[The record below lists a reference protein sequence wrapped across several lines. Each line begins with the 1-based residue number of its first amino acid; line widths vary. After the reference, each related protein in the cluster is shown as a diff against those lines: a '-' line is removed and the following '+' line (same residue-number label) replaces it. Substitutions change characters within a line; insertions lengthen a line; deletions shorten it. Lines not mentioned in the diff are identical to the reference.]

1 MGAHKG
7 VPRHYLSPESVSCGG
22 PCMCKPGERS
32 FIINI
37 WYSYILRGIVIIS
50 LSGAVVVT
58 FVPVSASR
66 MGLWV

>member
-1 MGAHKG
+1 MCEGIPG
-7 VPRHYLSPESVSCGG
+7 HYLSPESVLCGG
-22 PCMCKPGERS
+22 PRMCKPGKRS

-66 MGLWV
+66 MGPWV

>member
-1 MGAHKG
+1 
-7 VPRHYLSPESVSCGG
+7 
-22 PCMCKPGERS
+22 MCKPGKRS

-66 MGLWV
+66 MGPWV

>member
-1 MGAHKG
+1 MCEGIPG
-7 VPRHYLSPESVSCGG
+7 HYLSPESVLCGG
-22 PCMCKPGERS
+22 PRMCKPRERS

-58 FVPVSASR
+58 FVPVSASG